1 MPRKFKCAL
10 CKYRKCFDSVN
21 SIEISIEAVN
31 ICRYKCLF
39 AYMRHVLFCW
49 LSIGTFSVSF
59 LNNLPGLNV
68 SFFMFDALLDYFDF
82 FNGSFFYRHAQ
93 PISSFRS
100 YLPTYIP
107 NALILRSSSVL
118 FNVFFNS
125 MSLLLFHLRVYG
137 VVFVFLFGACIPKL
151 LLNFNAMWSIVM
163 ILTENCSETPW
174 SIYIELERFENWI
187 RHR

>member
-49 LSIGTFSVSF
+49 LSIGTFSASF

-68 SFFMFDALLDYFDF
+68 SFFMFDALLDF
-82 FNGSFFYRHAQ
+82 FVFFSMVLFYRHAQ
-93 PISSFRS
+93 PISSFS
-100 YLPTYIP
+100 YLPTYLP
-107 NALILRSSSVL
+107 YPPTYRSSSGPLRSYSMYFSIQWVCYCFICAFMGL
-118 FNVFFNS
+118 FSFLFFW
-125 MSLLLFHLRVYG
+125 RVYSQTSIEFQCH
-137 VVFVFLFGACIPKL
+137 VEYCNDSDWKL
-151 LLNFNAMWSIVM
+151 QWNTMEYTSSRNASK
-163 ILTENCSETPW
+163 
-174 SIYIELERFENWI
+174 IE
-187 RHR
+187 